1 MAHILKSRR
10 FRQIQVVLEPVKN
23 RICPIACQ
31 LIPDLIK
38 LTLKINHQTHKLAH
52 VQFWGA
58 RVLQGKERL
67 AAEM

>member
-1 MAHILKSRR
+1 MGLLLRYSFLEMPQRPKYRCVLK
-10 FRQIQVVLEPVKN
+10 
-23 RICPIACQ
+23 

-67 AAEM
+67 AAEI